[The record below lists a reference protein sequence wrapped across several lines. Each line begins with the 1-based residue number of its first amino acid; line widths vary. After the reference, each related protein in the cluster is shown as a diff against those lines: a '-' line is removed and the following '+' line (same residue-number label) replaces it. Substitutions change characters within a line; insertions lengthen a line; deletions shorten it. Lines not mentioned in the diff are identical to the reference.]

1 MKTRNLYM
9 VVENDNL
16 ELPSAIGTAADM
28 MKFLCVKRSR
38 FYELLKLETSDKLPF
53 LVFKLDD
60 IRKFEGNI
68 CTQH

>member
-16 ELPSAIGTAADM
+16 ELPSVIGTAEDM

-60 IRKFEGNI
+60 IGKFEGNI